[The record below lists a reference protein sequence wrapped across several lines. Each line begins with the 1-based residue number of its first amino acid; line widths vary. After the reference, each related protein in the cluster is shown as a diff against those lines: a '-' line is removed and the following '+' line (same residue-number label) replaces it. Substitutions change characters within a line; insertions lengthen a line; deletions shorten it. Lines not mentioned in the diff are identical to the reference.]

1 MNPRRTTA
9 VGLQGFFEELF
20 PGVAYEK
27 LSGVRESQPGLR
39 VQANR
44 VFAAR
49 SAVLYQISTEF
60 AAKQQVDM
68 ERSRND
74 MEEHLSVCSF
84 AAEVR
89 I

>member
-1 MNPRRTTA
+1 
-9 VGLQGFFEELF
+9 
-20 PGVAYEK
+20 
-27 LSGVRESQPGLR
+27 
-39 VQANR
+39 
-44 VFAAR
+44 
-49 SAVLYQISTEF
+49 VLYQISTEF

-68 ERSRND
+68 ERARNG

>member
-1 MNPRRTTA
+1 MRNCPECESLSQ
-9 VGLQGFFEELF
+9 VFES
-20 PGVAYEK
+20 K
-27 LSGVRESQPGLR
+27 LTGY
-39 VQANR
+39 
-44 VFAAR
+44 FAAR
-49 SAVLYQISTEF
+49 SAVLSQISTEF

-68 ERSRND
+68 ERARND

>member
-1 MNPRRTTA
+1 MTRCS
-9 VGLQGFFEELF
+9 EC
-20 PGVAYEK
+20 
-27 LSGVRESQPGLR
+27 ESL
-39 VQANR
+39 NR
-44 VFAAR
+44 VFESKLTEYLAAR

-68 ERSRND
+68 ERARND